1 MKVRIS
7 RSARKHKLRAG
18 RIRQPL
24 VNATL
29 VREEADAAMYVGTD
43 DEGLEIELVIV
54 ADDRSD
60 DGVHRHPRDAD
71 DLEAAMSTFP
81 KQVGVGVAAGRQWR
95 PAGERRRGGGGATRS
110 AP

>member
-7 RSARKHKLRAG
+7 PSARKHKLSAG
-18 RIRQPL
+18 RIRQAL

-29 VREEADAAMYVGTD
+29 VREEGDAAVYVGTD

-60 DGVHRHPRDAD
+60 DGFTVIH
-71 DLEAAMSTFP
+71 AMPT
-81 KQVGVGVAAGRQWR
+81 VWRQQ
-95 PAGERRRGGGGATRS
+95 
-110 AP
+110 